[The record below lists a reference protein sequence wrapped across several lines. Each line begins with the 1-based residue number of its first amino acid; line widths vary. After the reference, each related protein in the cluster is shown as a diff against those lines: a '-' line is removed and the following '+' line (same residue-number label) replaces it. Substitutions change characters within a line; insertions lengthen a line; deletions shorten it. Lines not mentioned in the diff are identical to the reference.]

1 MNELVVKGE
10 VCSKILKFCGAKL
23 VPQNLIKSERY
34 LMYILFSNFS
44 YTVIIENMLDR
55 K

>member
-1 MNELVVKGE
+1 MNVLVVKGE
-10 VCSKILKFCGAKL
+10 VYSKILKFCGANL
-23 VPQNLIKSERY
+23 APQNLIKSERY
-34 LMYILFSNFS
+34 LMYIFFSHFS